1 MLQDIK
7 RLQKLDDVANELR
20 SFIDTRTESDN
31 QLERIIRGSLY
42 KQGKITIEERDS
54 NIILWKILL
63 SKKIED
69 EGLDNAYESVMKGL
83 KDVERIKKNQFKHW
97 ADLDSNMILPLQKVC
112 QRKLFDY
119 LGFGLTSPYLSI
131 MRSKKAAT
139 KNGTR
144 RFNTMMDQFL
154 QDTLLVKVDQDLFDD
169 FKNTEINDLL
179 NLNSVDD
186 LAALQSLLR
195 NEVKM
200 NNIVNI
206 A

>member
-1 MLQDIK
+1 
-7 RLQKLDDVANELR
+7 
-20 SFIDTRTESDN
+20 
-31 QLERIIRGSLY
+31 
-42 KQGKITIEERDS
+42 
-54 NIILWKILL
+54 
-63 SKKIED
+63 
-69 EGLDNAYESVMKGL
+69 
-83 KDVERIKKNQFKHW
+83 
-97 ADLDSNMILPLQKVC
+97 
-112 QRKLFDY
+112 
-119 LGFGLTSPYLSI
+119 
-131 MRSKKAAT
+131 
-139 KNGTR
+139 
-144 RFNTMMDQFL
+144 MDQFL